1 MTTPASPY
9 PQPPPVSIPKNGMGT
24 AALVLG
30 IIGVLL
36 AWIPFVGFLG
46 FILGILAMV
55 LGGIGIFKAHKGTA
69 TNTVVSYVGTGLG
82 LVAFVLSLIVF
93 GGVVN
98 SIDQEMQGS
107 STELGASP
115 APAGGAESAAGP
127 VNLAFGQA
135 HTWPGGESI
144 TVSQPQEQTAENPY
158 LAPEGRLAAVDVTV
172 RNNGDDELQVS
183 SVSLTAQHDGRVAQQ
198 DYLSGDPLPNVQLPP
213 GGETTFTAVY
223 EVGADP
229 GELQISVQPNYFAE
243 DTVYFKGQF

>member
-9 PQPPPVSIPKNGMGT
+9 PQPPPVPVPKNGMGT

-30 IIGVLL
+30 IVGVLL
-36 AWIPFVGFLG
+36 AWIPFIGILG
-46 FILGILAMV
+46 FILGILAMA

-69 TNTVVSYVGTGLG
+69 TNTVTSYVGTGLG

-98 SIDQEMQGS
+98 SFDQEMRGS
-107 STELGASP
+107 SNELGASP
-115 APAGGAESAAGP
+115 LPASGADGP

-144 TVSQPQEQTAENPY
+144 TVSQPQEQTSENPY
-158 LAPEGRLAAVDVTV
+158 LAPQGRLAAVDVTV
-172 RNNGDDELQVS
+172 RNNGDDEFQVS
-183 SVSLTAQHDGRVAQQ
+183 SITLTAQHDGRVAQQ

-213 GGETTFTAVY
+213 GGQTTFTAVY
-223 EVGADP
+223 EVGANP

-243 DTVYFKGQF
+243 DTVYFKGPF